1 MLENQPIKESFE
13 LFKKNLLN
21 NENVIPKV
29 IYRTA
34 AYDMLCLPH
43 MIWDLYRKEK
53 EINSNYEYFYFD
65 DWQCEAY
72 ILTAYGSY
80 IRDLYLK
87 LLPTA
92 FRADFFRY
100 LLLYDKGGIYMDF
113 TQHSVM
119 PMDYIIKDYKEVYV
133 SDYYTFNDE
142 TPKVAL
148 YNAFIATVKGTK
160 LLELAINKCIEH
172 IETEFY
178 GRHTLDITGPA
189 MLGKAFRYL
198 KIDGAEDDV
207 YINAGK
213 INDDFCVLNYDKKKY
228 GECIVDED
236 TSEILLKNKIDYHYR
251 LMYNG
256 KNKDKRYPLL
266 YDERRVYD
274 KQIQV
279 NRPIGYSV
287 LR

>member
-1 MLENQPIKESFE
+1 MKEPIKESFE
-13 LFKKNLLN
+13 LFKMNLADN
-21 NENVIPKV
+21 DKKIPKV
-29 IYRTA
+29 IYRTS
-34 AYDMLCLPH
+34 AYDMFCLPH
-43 MIWDLYRKEK
+43 MVWDLYVKEK
-53 EINSNYEYFYFD
+53 EINPDYEFIYFD
-65 DWQCEAY
+65 DWQCEAF
-72 ILTAYGSY
+72 ILTTYGSH

-87 LLPTA
+87 LIPTA

-100 LLLYDKGGIYMDF
+100 LLLYEKGGIYMDF
-113 TQHSVM
+113 TQHSLKQ
-119 PMDYIIKDYKEVYV
+119 MDYIIKDYKEVYV

-160 LLELAINKCIEH
+160 LLETAINMCIEH

-198 KIDGAEDDV
+198 KIDGIEGDV

-213 INDDFCVLNYDKKKY
+213 INDDFCILNFDKQKY

-251 LMYNG
+251 LTYNG
-256 KNKDKRYPLL
+256 KNKDKRYPEL
-266 YDERRVYD
+266 YAKRMVYD
-274 KQIQV
+274 TNIL
-279 NRPIGYSV
+279 PIKK
-287 LR
+287 